1 MTTYEIPERN
11 FGWLKEKVEKLNKK
25 AEKLGVAPIRI
36 TVVGETIKQTLDTR
50 VRDAVEASLVAIDG
64 WNGSFLMLKFFTIE
78 VTGEAPVLAGW
89 KFIGTIQHVRDGAE
103 RVTILRAVPGL
114 KIPDE
119 YRDADPE
126 WCDQCKTSR
135 MRNDTFVVESVET
148 GEHKRIGRQCLRDF
162 LGHAKPEMYADWA
175 ESLGLLHDLMMAAS
189 HEQST
194 GSVYDRYFPTDQ
206 YLAVVAEA
214 ITRWGW
220 TSGKMAREAQERGE
234 YRTRTRDT
242 ATAWF
247 MGGRDE
253 SSTPRPANEQG
264 WGAGTKVSQASVDRA
279 KAALAWARDENGL
292 LRMVREQRDNDY
304 LYNLSQVARL
314 DALNYRMLG
323 LAASLVPA
331 YEREMAKNVQS
342 QPTGTST
349 HFGQVGVRLSTILT
363 VTESRSI
370 MTKMGEPLTLLKFVT
385 PEGDVAAWFTNGD
398 HGMKLGKTYRVK
410 ATVKRHDE
418 YKGLKQTVLGR
429 INVGEEVQ

>member
-25 AEKLGVAPIRI
+25 AEKLGVTPISI
-36 TVVGETIKQTLDTR
+36 TVVGEKVKEI
-50 VRDAVEASLVAIDG
+50 VEAADSRSGQRSRMVMLR
-64 WNGSFLMLKFFTIE
+64 FLTIE
-78 VTGEAPVLAGW
+78 VVGEAPVLAGW

-175 ESLGLLHDLMMAAS
+175 ESLGLLADLFAAAS
-189 HEQST
+189 HDVS
-194 GSVYDRYFPTDQ
+194 GGPIFDRYFPTDQ

-220 TSGKMAREAQERGE
+220 TSGKMAYEDPS
-234 YRTRTRDT
+234 RTRTRDI
-242 ATAWF
+242 ATEWF
-247 MGGRDE
+247 MGGSDRVLPT
-253 SSTPRPANEQG
+253 SEQG
-264 WGAGTKVSQASVDRA
+264 WMGVEISKASVDRA

-292 LRMVREQRDNDY
+292 LRMVREQQDNDY

-331 YEREMAKNVQS
+331 YEREMPKNVQS
-342 QPTGTST
+342 QPTGAST
-349 HFGQVGVRLSTILT
+349 HFGQVGVRMTTILT

-370 MTKMGEPLTLLKFVT
+370 ITKMGEPLTLLKFVT

-429 INVGEEVQ
+429 INVVEEVQ

>member
-25 AEKLGVAPIRI
+25 AEKLGVTPISI

-50 VRDAVEASLVAIDG
+50 VRDAVDASNVAIDG
-64 WNGSFLMLKFFTIE
+64 WNGEFLMLKFLTIE
-78 VTGEAPVLAGW
+78 VVGEAPVLAGW

-148 GEHKRIGRQCLRDF
+148 SEHKRIGRQCLRDF

-189 HEQST
+189 HEQAA
-194 GSVYDRYFPTDQ
+194 GPIYDRYFPTDMFT
-206 YLAVVAEA
+206 AVVVETIA
-214 ITRWGW
+214 RFGW
-220 TSGKMAREAQERGE
+220 TSGKMAREASERGE
-234 YRTRTRDT
+234 YRVRTRDI
-242 ATAWF
+242 ATRWF
-247 MGGRDE
+247 TSETM
-253 SSTPRPANEQG
+253 ANEKRVDEDF
-264 WGAGTKVSQASVDRA
+264 KVSQASVDRA

-418 YKGLKQTVLGR
+418 YKGLKQTILGR

>member
-25 AEKLGVAPIRI
+25 AEKLGVTPISI
-36 TVVGETIKQTLDTR
+36 TVVGEKVKEI
-50 VRDAVEASLVAIDG
+50 VEAADPRSGQRSRAVMLR
-64 WNGSFLMLKFFTIE
+64 FLTIE
-78 VTGEAPVLAGW
+78 VVGEAPVLAGW

-135 MRNDTFVVESVET
+135 VRNDTFVVESIET

-175 ESLGLLHDLMMAAS
+175 ESLGLLADLFAAAS
-189 HEQST
+189 HDVS
-194 GSVYDRYFPTDQ
+194 GGPIFDRYFPTDQ

-220 TSGKMAREAQERGE
+220 TSGKMAHEDPS
-234 YRTRTRDT
+234 RTRTRDI
-242 ATAWF
+242 ATEWF
-247 MGGRDE
+247 MGGSDRVLPT
-253 SSTPRPANEQG
+253 SEQG
-264 WGAGTKVSQASVDRA
+264 WTGVEISKASVDRA

-304 LYNLSQVARL
+304 LYNLSQVTRL

-323 LAASLVPA
+323 LAASLVPT

-342 QPTGTST
+342 QPSTST
-349 HFGQVGVRLSTILT
+349 HFGQVGVRMTTILT
-363 VTESRSI
+363 VTESRNI
-370 MTKMGEPLTLLKFVT
+370 MTKTGEPLTLLKFVT
-385 PEGDVAAWFTNGD
+385 PEGDVAVWFTGGD

-418 YKGLKQTVLGR
+418 YKGLKQTILGR